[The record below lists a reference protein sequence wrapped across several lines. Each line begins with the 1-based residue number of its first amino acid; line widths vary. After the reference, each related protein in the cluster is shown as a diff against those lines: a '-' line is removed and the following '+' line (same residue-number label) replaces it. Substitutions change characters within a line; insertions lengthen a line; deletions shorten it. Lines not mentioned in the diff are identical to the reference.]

1 MKCKVVFFNILKRIH
16 NNKNI
21 EDLMLYYA
29 RKIQPKI
36 FDKKIKNLYFD
47 ISIQTTQKNKN
58 LINKFLYNNRINNFI
73 IINPFS
79 ISTKFNLNIFLYF
92 DLIQKILNTKN
103 ISIVIP
109 TYNRVYK
116 YFIEKITEFDSKLL
130 TKIFIF
136 QNNNDILNLVELI
149 SKSKCV
155 ISPSTG
161 VIHIASNLKISSI
174 GLYSKKD
181 SIYWSTY
188 NKDYVFIDAIHNKF
202 SRNDADKIISD
213 VINKLQKYI
222 S

>member
-1 MKCKVVFFNILKRIH
+1 MKCKVVFFNILKRIY

-92 DLIQKILNTKN
+92 DLIQKILN
-103 ISIVIP
+103 
-109 TYNRVYK
+109 
-116 YFIEKITEFDSKLL
+116 
-130 TKIFIF
+130 
-136 QNNNDILNLVELI
+136 
-149 SKSKCV
+149 
-155 ISPSTG
+155 
-161 VIHIASNLKISSI
+161 
-174 GLYSKKD
+174 
-181 SIYWSTY
+181 
-188 NKDYVFIDAIHNKF
+188 
-202 SRNDADKIISD
+202 
-213 VINKLQKYI
+213 
-222 S
+222 

>member
-1 MKCKVVFFNILKRIH
+1 MQEKYNQKYLIKRLKIYILILAYKRY
-16 NNKNI
+16 K
-21 EDLMLYYA
+21 
-29 RKIQPKI
+29 
-36 FDKKIKNLYFD
+36 
-47 ISIQTTQKNKN
+47 KNKN

-161 VIHIASNLKISSI
+161 VIHIANNLKISSM

-188 NKDYVFIDAIHNKF
+188 NKNYVFIDAIHNKF